1 MKRQKG
7 ITMVKENIVLCD
19 DLKFPMSLRTLPLT
33 PDCSGRIEYIFY
45 CVNLARDF
53 DDLSSLLERV
63 LDCPFTE
70 LKRDNCRILYE
81 VMINDEPCSLM
92 FKVKAREE
100 LEAA

>member
-1 MKRQKG
+1 M
-7 ITMVKENIVLCD
+7 IKENIVLCD
-19 DLKFPMSLRTLPLT
+19 DLKLPMSLRALPLT

-70 LKRDNCRILYE
+70 IKRDNCRILYE
-81 VMINDEPCSLM
+81 VVINDEPFYLM
-92 FKVKAREE
+92 FKVRTREV